1 MLKKKYKKLGLA
13 LGGGAALGA
22 AHIGV
27 LKALKELEIKPE
39 FISGTSIGAFVA
51 AHYAFGTPIDELE
64 EIALDLNWLDV
75 GGFKL
80 SKLGLLSNERLGK
93 KILDQ
98 LGKVNIED
106 STIPLAMIATNISKG
121 EKVVLREGPL
131 YKAVMASTCLPGI
144 FVPVEWDDM
153 FLVDGVLCEN
163 VPVSP
168 LRKMGAKDIIGV
180 DLTTNRDYKAPDD
193 IIDVLSN
200 TFDIGLNNL
209 IKEQME
215 DKNTTW
221 IQPKLTA
228 YNKADT
234 RQTKQLI
241 KEGYQATIEALGESG
256 KEYRKAVNE

>member
-22 AHIGV
+22 AHVGV
-27 LKALKELEIKPE
+27 LKAFDELKIKPE

-80 SKLGLLSNERLGK
+80 SKLGLLSNERLGE

-98 LGKVNIED
+98 LGKVNIEE

-121 EKVVLREGPL
+121 KKVVLKEGPL

-144 FVPVEWDDM
+144 
-153 FLVDGVLCEN
+153 LCRL
-163 VPVSP
+163 SGMICSS
-168 LRKMGAKDIIGV
+168 LMGYCAKMYRLARFGKW
-180 DLTTNRDYKAPDD
+180 
-193 IIDVLSN
+193 
-200 TFDIGLNNL
+200 
-209 IKEQME
+209 EQR
-215 DKNTTW
+215 T
-221 IQPKLTA
+221 LLA
-228 YNKADT
+228 
-234 RQTKQLI
+234 
-241 KEGYQATIEALGESG
+241 
-256 KEYRKAVNE
+256 